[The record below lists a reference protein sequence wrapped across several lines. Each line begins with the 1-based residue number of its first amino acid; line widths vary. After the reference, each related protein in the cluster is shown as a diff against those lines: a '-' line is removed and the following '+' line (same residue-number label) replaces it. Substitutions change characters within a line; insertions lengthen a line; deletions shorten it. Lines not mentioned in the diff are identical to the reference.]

1 MVLGLNL
8 TLLPLY
14 IIGFIPYLFRIVFL
28 PEQMRLRNSF
38 ALEGHATIATLLRM
52 IPSLKSLKNL
62 DGGLFLYMS
71 FRSTDID
78 STRSSQSSR
87 GQIGPLSD
95 DMFEMWVMT
104 LSQL

>member
-1 MVLGLNL
+1 M
-8 TLLPLY
+8 
-14 IIGFIPYLFRIVFL
+14 FL

-95 DMFEMWVMT
+95 DIFEMWVMT
-104 LSQL
+104 LSQLCQNLDNLKKIGEKSHFHKCVDKFS